1 MVMMDGVSLGRNSM
15 TFCSRQSRVLIS
27 RRRDGKQC
35 GRSSGGEERRV
46 HCKKEEG
53 SHRKKAAEEEVNIG
67 GLWEDDAMV
76 AMDDDEGDDS
86 ELETFQ
92 VTKIGMV

>member
-1 MVMMDGVSLGRNSM
+1 MWEE
-15 TFCSRQSRVLIS
+15 FW
-27 RRRDGKQC
+27 
-35 GRSSGGEERRV
+35 GEERRV

-53 SHRKKAAEEEVNIG
+53 SHRKKPGEEGLNVG
-67 GLWEDDAMV
+67 GLWDDDAMV

-92 VTKIGMV
+92 VTKIGIL